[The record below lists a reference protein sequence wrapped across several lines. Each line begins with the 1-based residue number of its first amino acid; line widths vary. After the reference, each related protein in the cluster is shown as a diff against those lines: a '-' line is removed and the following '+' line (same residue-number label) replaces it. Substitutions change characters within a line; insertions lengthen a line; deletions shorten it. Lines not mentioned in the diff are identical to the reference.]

1 MGQYIPQTKRHV
13 LKPEQQARFLADITA
28 IGGGELPTQV
38 VGWSR
43 KGKWTRIK
51 ATYPNGWELSV
62 NFDRNEKVSSY
73 SSKLTLRAS
82 LRLSDQAGR
91 STIADS
97 DGDDGA

>member
-62 NFDRNEKVSSY
+62 NFDRQEQVSSWTA
-73 SSKLTLRAS
+73 KMS
-82 LRLSDQAGR
+82 LSATFKAPAQG